1 MSASFEDPEKFRILH
16 EHRIMRVLKPEDAR
30 NRKEKILNWVVFN
43 YVNTGR
49 PVSSDLIT
57 KEGGFNVSSA
67 TIRNVLKELEEDGFL
82 FQPHTSGGRIPT
94 DKGYRAYVD
103 NISRLQKT
111 AVHEKEL
118 LEQEYER
125 RIEQLDGFLKHTSK
139 ILSEMSQCAGFV
151 MSADTENDSLK
162 RIEIISLA
170 SNSVLTV
177 IVTHSGMI
185 KNTAFVLPGTVDKT
199 EIQHLASKLNR
210 RMRDFTIPECA
221 DIIRKEFIPAAGR
234 RAVAELL
241 RKLADYFESAV
252 RTEDALYMDGL
263 SRIYSNFEDV
273 SPDDMRDL
281 ARLLEEKE
289 RFSGML
295 RRRLRE
301 SSSRPAIASDRT
313 GHAVDVTIGSEN
325 KIKEFRNFSLVSSY
339 YRINDKTVGMIGI
352 LGYKRMAYPRMISL
366 VDTVSRM
373 MESMLEEWDSV
384 EFED

>member
-1 MSASFEDPEKFRILH
+1 
-16 EHRIMRVLKPEDAR
+16 MRVLKPEDAR

-57 KEGGFNVSSA
+57 KEGSFNVSSA
-67 TIRNVLKELEEDGFL
+67 TIRNVLKELEEEGYL

-103 NISRLQKT
+103 NVSRMQRLALK
-111 AVHEKEL
+111 EKEL

-139 ILSEMSQCAGFV
+139 MLSEMSQCAGFV
-151 MSADTENDSLK
+151 MSADAENDSLK
-162 RIEIISLA
+162 RIELISLA
-170 SNSVLTV
+170 PNTVLAV
-177 IVTHSGMI
+177 LVSHAGII
-185 KNTAFVLPGTVDKT
+185 KNNAFVLSSPIEKDDLRM
-199 EIQHLASKLNR
+199 LAIKLNR
-210 RMRDFTIPECA
+210 RLRDFTIVECS
-221 DIIRKEFIPAAGR
+221 DIIKTDFLPVMRSRGIS
-234 RAVAELL
+234 ELL
-241 RKLADYFESAV
+241 KKIADYLSSSAHA
-252 RTEDALYMDGL
+252 EDSLYMDGL

-273 SPDDMRDL
+273 SPDDIRDL

-301 SSSRPAIASDRT
+301 SSRPAISAGKT

-325 KIKEFRNFSLVSSY
+325 NIKEFKNFSLVSTS

-352 LGYKRMAYPRMISL
+352 LGYKRMEYPRMISL
-366 VDTVSRM
+366 VETVSRM
-373 MESMLEEWDSV
+373 MEEMLGEWDGL